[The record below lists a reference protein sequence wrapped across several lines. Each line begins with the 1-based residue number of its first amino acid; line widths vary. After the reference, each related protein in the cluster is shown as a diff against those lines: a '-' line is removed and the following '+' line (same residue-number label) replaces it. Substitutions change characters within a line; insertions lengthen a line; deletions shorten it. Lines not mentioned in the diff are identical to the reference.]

1 MKCPNC
7 QSKKNIKFFLR
18 HQDVDESKDNDANVI
33 TILCTECG
41 HNESFFL
48 VDCLEDIFPNWSEK
62 ENKDYLMLEDIFG
75 SFGMPADEIMDSQ

>member
-18 HQDVDESKDNDANVI
+18 HQDTNESKDNNANVI
-33 TILCTECG
+33 TILCTKCG

-48 VDCLEDIFPNWSEK
+48 VDCLEDIFPN
-62 ENKDYLMLEDIFG
+62 
-75 SFGMPADEIMDSQ
+75 